1 MLVAAMLLAAS
12 PRMAQAEALLLIEA
26 DTGKVLQAENATY
39 PWYPASV
46 TRS

>member
-26 DTGKVLQAENATY
+26 DTGKVLRAKT
-39 PWYPASV
+39 PPIRGIRPPSP
-46 TRS
+46 RS